1 MAVTKSVGTPGL
13 ASQNPV
19 AHRLG
24 TNAVH
29 HRFPNWGTRTPRGT
43 RSGSG
48 GTRGENVRD
57 NRKRTEF
64 AEFTV

>member
-29 HRFPNWGTRTPRGT
+29 YTWMDTALKALADPCWTWLW
-43 RSGSG
+43 
-48 GTRGENVRD
+48 NV
-57 NRKRTEF
+57 
-64 AEFTV
+64 